1 MGDSASPT
9 SLFRRINPPPTNWSK
24 WCPECNT
31 PSLKPPFECKG
42 NGEDIHNYG
51 RWTQPCDNG
60 DCNNW
65 LWHNAPTELDHI
77 PYEVQ
82 MRHTIKK
89 SARDE
94 GPLRRMC
101 LERRIG
107 SALAPFPSALH
118 AAKRPVVVASMRTV
132 LLGSCHA
139 DARNPDISMAMSQA
153 VGSLSAPEPVRR
165 EYARP
170 LNEFYGKPYVASHRH
185 LLVESSKVAAEE
197 RIKDLAYVVL
207 WSKANIEFGTIRAP
221 ASAPPIVAASAE
233 STAPSFISVLESTL
247 PRPTWITQD
256 LLLPIPVSATSR
268 VLLKTCDIGDS
279 DCLDFDIEVQL
290 CGLGLTLNSTPTPV
304 GSKAVATSAFSASSS
319 TSSAGAGPFKPATAV
334 GFIEKKFPL
343 KYTCD
348 MAPKMQILSTI
359 KQDGSALRSA
369 YAELFPGFEYAETTV
384 HKHVAAYKKAVE
396 LKIVDKYIKLGKIS
410 NGKWTKLV
418 REVGGQKNR
427 KRTLAPVTIDLTG
440 GEVKVDPISIDID
453 SDGDAGPSNTL
464 LYDDNLASTHHIR
477 RISVYR
483 YMDNLLQDYSAPNN
497 PDIDIEVFDCVTEG
511 EKFIVNLARFT
522 VVGHLQMNPITIAVK
537 KLRSDDWAMNFP
549 SLAAA
554 VWTEGAR
561 TATCHMLFEHFKCRA
576 LAVGITV
583 PENLDVAE
591 TSYID
596 LADTSPEGD
605 VAWVGQPWHIGA
617 PFSIHSLD
625 LNDPNQVDIYSI
637 LSAFSHFTFQ
647 CTNHRSVYVDFQGLR
662 TPHNNFVV
670 LDSRTDVA
678 HTSPMDDFAGDDDFK
693 PPQFSVNNAPYFL
706 GSLGDAGLAAFQT
719 THNCT
724 GICGMMQLNPL
735 PLIFP

>member
-94 GPLRRMC
+94 GDV
-101 LERRIG
+101 
-107 SALAPFPSALH
+107 ALLCPANGCRT
-118 AAKRPVVVASMRTV
+118 AAKNVPRKANRECTRTV
-132 LLGSCHA
+132 PQCSSCCKAAGGCGLNAHRPSGRNLA
-139 DARNPDISMAMSQA
+139 SYARNPDISMAMSQA

-207 WSKANIEFGTIRAP
+207 W
-221 ASAPPIVAASAE
+221 
-233 STAPSFISVLESTL
+233 
-247 PRPTWITQD
+247 
-256 LLLPIPVSATSR
+256 
-268 VLLKTCDIGDS
+268 
-279 DCLDFDIEVQL
+279 
-290 CGLGLTLNSTPTPV
+290 
-304 GSKAVATSAFSASSS
+304 
-319 TSSAGAGPFKPATAV
+319 
-334 GFIEKKFPL
+334 
-343 KYTCD
+343 
-348 MAPKMQILSTI
+348 
-359 KQDGSALRSA
+359 
-369 YAELFPGFEYAETTV
+369 
-384 HKHVAAYKKAVE
+384 
-396 LKIVDKYIKLGKIS
+396 
-410 NGKWTKLV
+410 
-418 REVGGQKNR
+418 
-427 KRTLAPVTIDLTG
+427 
-440 GEVKVDPISIDID
+440 
-453 SDGDAGPSNTL
+453 
-464 LYDDNLASTHHIR
+464 
-477 RISVYR
+477 ISVYR
-483 YMDNLLQDYSAPNN
+483 YMDNLLRDYSAPNN
-497 PDIDIEVFDCVTEG
+497 PDIDVEVFDCVTEG
-511 EKFIVNLARFT
+511 EKFIVNLACFT

-549 SLAAA
+549 SLAAV

-576 LAVGITV
+576 LAVGVTV

-637 LSAFSHFTFQ
+637 CHYILVPYADIA
-647 CTNHRSVYVDFQGLR
+647 VGLI